1 MQVNRFDEEMQ
12 RQNISCYR
20 LARMVGVDKSTIA
33 RLRNGTIKDIRLSLA
48 KKIADVFGMSID
60 NLWFLE

>member
-12 RQNISCYR
+12 RQNISCFR

-33 RLRNGTIKDIRLSLA
+33 RLRNGTKRTFACHSPRKLQTYS
-48 KKIADVFGMSID
+48 G
-60 NLWFLE
+60 

>member
-1 MQVNRFDEEMQ
+1 
-12 RQNISCYR
+12 
-20 LARMVGVDKSTIA
+20 MVGVDKSTIA

-60 NLWFLE
+60 NLWFSE